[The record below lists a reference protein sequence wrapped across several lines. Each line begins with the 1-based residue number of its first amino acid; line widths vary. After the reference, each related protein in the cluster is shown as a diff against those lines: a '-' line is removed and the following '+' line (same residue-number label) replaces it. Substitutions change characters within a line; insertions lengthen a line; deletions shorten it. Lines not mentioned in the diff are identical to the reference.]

1 MRIEDHLK
9 AYDEHRDTI
18 DWAINRGIAKSQRII
33 GTHTSRAIVE
43 LLSAFLHKINAIE
56 IGFQINHRWFKS
68 IKVSEKFSE
77 FPEKD
82 KIIEK
87 MIKLE
92 LESENLTYGSQ
103 KSEEEVKLVLMLFNE
118 IEKVIINLINKDERK
133 TK

>member
-9 AYDEHRDTI
+9 AYSEHRDTI
-18 DWAINRGIAKSQRII
+18 DWAINRDIVKSQRII

-43 LLSAFLHKINAIE
+43 LLSAFLHKLNVVE
-56 IGFQINHRWFKS
+56 LGFQINHRWFKS
-68 IKVSEKFSE
+68 TKISQKFPD

-82 KIIEK
+82 KIMEK

-103 KSEEEVKLVLMLFNE
+103 KSEDEIKSVLLLFNE
-118 IEKVIINLINKDERK
+118 IEKIILNSMDKNGRK